1 MIPELV
7 PEEDPLDQVEARRAL
22 IEAKGN
28 VTKAAEAMGIEP
40 ERLRAYVKAIP
51 ALRRTVEE
59 IVEQGVD
66 ASIGILFE
74 GLNDQGSFLTRFYC
88 AKEFLR
94 SERPGA
100 VLAPRSRSI
109 EIRPQG
115 GPTAITL
122 KWIEP
127 PKDDDANDPAPG
139 QARPRSP

>member
-7 PEEDPLDQVEARRAL
+7 PEDDPLDQVEARRAL

-28 VTKAAEAMGIEP
+28 VTKAAQAMGVEP

-51 ALRRTVEE
+51 ALRRTIEE

-66 ASIGILFE
+66 TAIAVLFE
-74 GLNDQGSFLTRFYC
+74 GLNDQGSFLTRFYA

-94 SERPGA
+94 SEAGRRRGFGPQIPGQ
-100 VLAPRSRSI
+100 I

-127 PKDDDANDPAPG
+127 PKDE
-139 QARPRSP
+139 

>member
-94 SERPGA
+94 SEAGRRRGFGPQIPG
-100 VLAPRSRSI
+100 SI

-127 PKDDDANDPAPG
+127 PKDE
-139 QARPRSP
+139 

>member
-7 PEEDPLDQVEARRAL
+7 PEEDPLDQVEARLAL
-22 IEAKGN
+22 IQAKGN

-59 IVEQGVD
+59 IVEQAVD
-66 ASIGILFE
+66 TAIAVLFE
-74 GLNDQGSFLTRFYC
+74 GINDQGSFLTRFYC

-94 SERPGA
+94 SEAGRRRGFGPQIPGQ
-100 VLAPRSRSI
+100 I

-127 PKDDDANDPAPG
+127 PKE
-139 QARPRSP
+139 